1 MYGEHGGCRYGR
13 CRHMDKVEVADVDKA
28 EVANANK
35 VEVADADKRTQGSI
49 VSHSHIASEN
59 TSFF

>member
-1 MYGEHGGCRYGR
+1 
-13 CRHMDKVEVADVDKA
+13 MDKVEVADVDKA